1 MKLLHYYKLYIYICG
16 KAGGTAQLPSC
27 RPFRMPCA
35 RLATHTTA
43 ATQYIERATARNA
56 ETGAE
61 PQHRSFTQH
70 SAPAQATHKT
80 TTNVLVVVLFDVYK
94 RLRTTKSY
102 NPLIQRLPKPAF

>member
-1 MKLLHYYKLYIYICG
+1 
-16 KAGGTAQLPSC
+16 
-27 RPFRMPCA
+27 MPCA

-61 PQHRSFTQH
+61 PQHLSFTIT
-70 SAPAQATHKT
+70 QATHKT